1 MQVVPVVDSDL
12 WDRAN
17 AKLTS
22 NNSWSGDR
30 EGAYVY
36 LLSRKIRCEAHLST
50 GEPCGRMYTGGNAN
64 GYTYYKCNG
73 NGVQGQRTRG
83 ERCGARMIRA
93 DRIEQDIW
101 ADLVWQVQHPEDAL
115 ATAQQTIR
123 DRSERSVEQESR
135 RVELRR
141 RRDEL
146 EIARR
151 HLRALG
157 VSGRRPFEEVE
168 EDLAAN
174 AKAIGAVDEQL
185 ATVEA
190 SLEVSQGLEKQFTQ
204 AVPLLGQ
211 LRAEI
216 DDITASGDRKTMRT
230 LLDELVSE
238 VRVLDGQTK
247 EPKWEVHWRF
257 RPDST
262 SNVREFTNIQS
273 VVIMGEDPS
282 HHQRRLA

>member
-101 ADLVWQVQHPEDAL
+101 ADLVWQVQHPRTRWPRRSKRS
-115 ATAQQTIR
+115 ATAPSAASS
-123 DRSERSVEQESR
+123 RSRGVSSCADGARTWRSPVVTCGPWASR
-135 RVELRR
+135 SATVRGSRGGPRRQREGDRR
-141 RRDEL
+141 RR
-146 EIARR
+146 
-151 HLRALG
+151 RA
-157 VSGRRPFEEVE
+157 V
-168 EDLAAN
+168 
-174 AKAIGAVDEQL
+174 